1 MARDLGSSSDV
12 ETDRASA
19 VDAMTSPPSSPPAP
33 EPVKMGADD
42 TTATTANVSPEELA
56 LIEAEERRARKAN
69 AVEEERRT
77 AALRRKQRKKAANK
91 TEREAKARELD
102 ELLKQSAAFSD
113 ILTKKTQVLGRV
125 GSGFDGKALG
135 EHDLEMATQP
145 KCLIGGTMRDY
156 QLEGLTWMLEICLQN
171 MSGILADEM
180 GLGKTVQTISL
191 IALLREQES
200 YLGPHLIVAPLSTL
214 NNWIN
219 EFQRWTPSIPV
230 VMYHGTP
237 QQRKDLFKNRIQKHL
252 SKGRPTEQ
260 FPVVC
265 TSYEIILR
273 DRADLSKI
281 NWEFIIIDE
290 GHRMKNFDSK
300 LFRELQAFKSAT
312 RFLITGTPLQN
323 NLKELWSL
331 LNFLMPKI
339 FTDWEA
345 FSSWFDFSELQD
357 EDTAAEFIEDRMKQD
372 LVKKIHMVLQPLLL
386 RRVKA
391 DVASY
396 LPKKREYILYAPMT
410 KEQTGLYNAIGDK
423 TVDTRSYLE
432 NTVVEHLTSSK
443 AAEAAAA
450 AATPTPTRSS
460 RSSRASTA
468 AAAAA
473 TPVKEEEEEE
483 EVNKP
488 TRGSARTSRAKE
500 LKETPS
506 KAATISVP
514 IRSSPRAKKVVETPP
529 TAAGKAKNAF
539 AMMMGKG
546 RAPSKLA
553 AVPVISIDA
562 PPPTAAKK
570 TPSSAKRKTSPTMEE
585 SLPKSVRSSRHSTP
599 GSSFTAASD
608 AASSSARAQSRA
620 STRRRHTT
628 YREADASDEDLMS
641 DDEFEAALRDEFA
654 ANSEDDEDESS
665 AYSGLSGEEI
675 ERVQTLELAKREIA
689 NKKLGNPLM
698 QLRLVC
704 NSPHNFYNPWSWASS
719 AADSAN
725 RPIDES
731 IVTASGKMLLLDRL
745 LPSLFR
751 RGHKV
756 LIFSQFKTQLD
767 LLEAYCAELRRWK
780 VCRIDGSV
788 AHADRQAQIDLF
800 NRNPRYKLFLLSTRA
815 GGQGINLA
823 SADTVILFDS
833 DWNPQQDLQ
842 AQDRA
847 HRIGQTRPVVV
858 YRLATKGTVEEDLL
872 MSADAKRRLEK
883 LVIKKGGFRTM
894 GQKLSSKKADGDEA
908 EEDADELNAEA
919 LRSLLLKDGQ
929 VYTLSGDNKEIL
941 SDHDLD
947 VLCDR
952 SDEAYAQAASG
963 QGDADAFKVI
973 ETGVNGIT
981 ESFKTAAK

>member
-12 ETDRASA
+12 ETDRSSIAN
-19 VDAMTSPPSSPPAP
+19 AMTSPPSSPPAQKP
-33 EPVKMGADD
+33 IKSEMDDTTD
-42 TTATTANVSPEELA
+42 TTATTVDVSPEELA

-69 AVEEERRT
+69 AVEEERRN
-77 AALRRKQRKKAANK
+77 AALRRKSKKKAESK

-145 KCLIGGTMRDY
+145 KCLVGGTMRDY
-156 QLEGLTWMLEICLQN
+156 QLEGLTWMMEICLQN

-191 IALLREQES
+191 IALLREQEN

-219 EFQRWTPSIPV
+219 EFQHWTPSIPV

-237 QQRKDLFKNRIQKHL
+237 QQRKELFTNRIQKHL

-300 LFRELQAFKSAT
+300 LFRELQSFRSAT

-372 LVKKIHMVLQPLLL
+372 LVKKIHLVLQPLLL

-410 KEQTGLYNAIGDK
+410 KEQTGLYNAISDK

-432 NTVVEHLTSSK
+432 NRVVEHLTSTK

-450 AATPTPTRSS
+450 AVAIPTPTRSS

-468 AAAAA
+468 AT
-473 TPVKEEEEEE
+473 TPVKEEI
-483 EVNKP
+483 KP
-488 TRGSARTSRAKE
+488 TRGSARTTRATA
-500 LKETPS
+500 TPV
-506 KAATISVP
+506 KAEKISVP
-514 IRSSPRAKKVVETPP
+514 IRSSPRAKKIAETTPAP
-529 TAAGKAKNAF
+529 TATSKAKNAF
-539 AMMMGKG
+539 SMMMGKG
-546 RAPSKLA
+546 RATSKLA
-553 AVPVISIDA
+553 AVPVINIDA
-562 PPPTAAKK
+562 TPPASAKK
-570 TPSSAKRKTSPTMEE
+570 ASAAKRKTSPTMEE
-585 SLPKSVRSSRHSTP
+585 SLPKSARSSRHSTP

-608 AASSSARAQSRA
+608 VATSSARGLSRA
-620 STRRRHTT
+620 STRRRRKT
-628 YREADASDEDLMS
+628 YHEADASDEDLMS
-641 DDEFEAALRDEFA
+641 DDEFEAALRDEYA
-654 ANSEDDEDESS
+654 ANSDDEEDSTLSS
-665 AYSGLSGEEI
+665 LSGEEI
-675 ERVQTLELAKREIA
+675 ERVQTLDLAKREIA

-704 NSPHNFYNPWSWASS
+704 NSPHNFYNPWSYTSS
-719 AADSAN
+719 SGDVD
-725 RPIDES
+725 RPVDES

-847 HRIGQTRPVVV
+847 HRIGQKRPVVV

-894 GQKLSSKKADGDEA
+894 GQKLTTKDGG
-908 EEDADELNAEA
+908 EDTDVLDTDA

-929 VYTLSGDNKEIL
+929 VYMVSGDNEEIL
-941 SDHDLD
+941 SNHDLD

-963 QGDADAFKVI
+963 QGDAAAFKVI

>member
-1 MARDLGSSSDV
+1 MADSKVSSVADAGSSAASDK
-12 ETDRASA
+12 
-19 VDAMTSPPSSPPAP
+19 TSLPSSPPPAN
-33 EPVKMGADD
+33 ADGKD
-42 TTATTANVSPEELA
+42 EKDDIAASATTITPDEQVLM
-56 LIEAEERRARKAN
+56 EAEERRAQKAN
-69 AVEEERRT
+69 AVEEQRRM
-77 AALRRKQRKKAANK
+77 AALRRKQKKKAETKA
-91 TEREAKARELD
+91 EREEKAKELD
-102 ELLKQSAAFSD
+102 ELLRQSAAFSD

-135 EHDLEMATQP
+135 EHDLKMAAQP
-145 KCLIGGTMRDY
+145 KCLVGGTMRDY

-191 IALLREQES
+191 IALLREQEQ

-214 NNWIN
+214 SNWVK
-219 EFQRWTPSIPV
+219 EFNMWTPSIPV

-237 QQRKDLFKNRIQKHL
+237 PQRKALFKDEIQKHL
-252 SKGRPTEQ
+252 HKGRPTEQ

-273 DRADLSKI
+273 DRADLAKI

-300 LFRELQAFKSAT
+300 LFRELQTFRSAT

-357 EDTAAEFIEDRMKQD
+357 EEGTAEFVEDRAKQA

-410 KEQTGLYNAIGDK
+410 KEQTDLYNAISDK

-432 NTVVEHLTSSK
+432 NMVVERLTSS
-443 AAEAAAA
+443 EAS
-450 AATPTPTRSS
+450 TPARRSRPVEAKPIS
-460 RSSRASTA
+460 VAIRSSSRAKKMER
-468 AAAAA
+468 
-473 TPVKEEEEEE
+473 VE
-483 EVNKP
+483 EVVIPTSKP
-488 TRGSARTSRAKE
+488 
-500 LKETPS
+500 
-506 KAATISVP
+506 
-514 IRSSPRAKKVVETPP
+514 
-529 TAAGKAKNAF
+529 KNAF
-539 AMMMGKG
+539 AMLMGKTAKG
-546 RAPSKLA
+546 KPATSMAA
-553 AVPVISIDA
+553 AVTP
-562 PPPTAAKK
+562 AK
-570 TPSSAKRKTSPTMEE
+570 SAKRKVSPALATEV
-585 SLPKSVRSSRHSTP
+585 SLPKSAKSSRHSTP
-599 GSSFTAASD
+599 TTPARGRSRSS
-608 AASSSARAQSRA
+608 
-620 STRRRHTT
+620 RRTT
-628 YREADASDEDLMS
+628 YLEVDASDEDKMS
-641 DDEFEAALRDEFA
+641 DAEFEAALLDELLSVPDGEDRGLA
-654 ANSEDDEDESS
+654 LSE
-665 AYSGLSGEEI
+665 GEI
-675 ERVQTLELAKREIA
+675 ERAQTLEVAKREIG

-704 NSPHNFYNPWSWASS
+704 NSPHNFYNPWLAGEE
-719 AADSAN
+719 AEADQ
-725 RPIDES
+725 PIDES

-745 LPSLFR
+745 LPSLFE

-767 LLEAYCAELRRWK
+767 LLEAYCAELRGWA

-788 AHADRQAQIDLF
+788 AHADRQSQIELF
-800 NRNPRYKLFLLSTRA
+800 NADAAHRLFLLSTRA

-858 YRLATKGTVEEDLL
+858 YRLATKGTVEEELL
-872 MSADAKRRLEK
+872 LSADAKRRLEK

-894 GQKLSSKKADGDEA
+894 DQKMADGGDGLTA
-908 EEDADELNAEA
+908 ADLDADA
-919 LRSLLLKDGQ
+919 LKALLLKDGQ
-929 VYTLSGDNKEIL
+929 VYEFAGDREVL
-941 SDHDLD
+941 SDRDLD

-963 QGDADAFKVI
+963 QGDADAFRVI
-973 ETGVNGIT
+973 ETGADGIT
-981 ESFKTAAK
+981 ESFKKQ